1 MTCDIENMYLHDFYW
16 CYCPHM
22 SKDSV
27 SPIFADLL
35 IMWLE
40 IGLNWNMMAAV
51 GLDLYRILILA
62 ADDAENKEN

>member
-1 MTCDIENMYLHDFYW
+1 
-16 CYCPHM
+16 M

-27 SPIFADLL
+27 SPIFAEIL
-35 IMWLE
+35 IIWLE